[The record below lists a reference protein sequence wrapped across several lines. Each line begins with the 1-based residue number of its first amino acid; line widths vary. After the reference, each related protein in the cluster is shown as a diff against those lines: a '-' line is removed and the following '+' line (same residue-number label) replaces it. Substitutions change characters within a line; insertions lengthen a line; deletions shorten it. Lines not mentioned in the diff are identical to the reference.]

1 MYHKLREADGTIT
14 RSCLWL
20 GLKKGMFVPNTDVR
34 DSVPYRYCH
43 FLPVD
48 ITPTQRKNLAPPHP
62 CCNGQGD
69 QTFKWCRAGG
79 FHEIFACSCVRKAI
93 SWSSCLGGVASL
105 QGFLDILF
113 HFTASLE
120 AVNNMVWMSLMVFG
134 NKPSFSSCAY
144 RDWIWSP
151 VSFCN
156 LM

>member
-79 FHEIFACSCVRKAI
+79 FHEIFCLLMREKGHIMVFLPR
-93 SWSSCLGGVASL
+93 WSRILARVPGHPFPFYGVLGGGK
-105 QGFLDILF
+105 QHGMDEPDGI
-113 HFTASLE
+113 
-120 AVNNMVWMSLMVFG
+120 
-134 NKPSFSSCAY
+134 
-144 RDWIWSP
+144 RQ
-151 VSFCN
+151 
-156 LM
+156 